1 MANYNK
7 SFSFR
12 NGVQVDEDALVVRN
26 SLVGINTQ
34 IPTEVLDVYG
44 TAKVTGVT
52 TTQSLY
58 VEGTSTLGN
67 VNIGTGIR
75 FQKSTGIITAT
86 AFYGNGA
93 TLSNLPTS
101 QWIDVDVGLGF
112 TSIYAQGNV
121 GVSTND
127 PRFRF
132 QVGSNPNTGGAGVG
146 IDSTGNIRASGIIT
160 ATSFVGV
167 GSLITNI
174 NASNITSGTI
184 LNDYLPAI
192 DNAKLPSNPIFTTV
206 TTTNTFVGGLVGIA
220 STARGLTGSPNI
232 TVTKVNATNI
242 DSTDILVSG
251 ISTVTTELNVGSGGT
266 AITALNNG
274 RIGIGTAIPGSELQ
288 IRKNL
293 NSLVEIVSESG
304 QARLSVGQVT
314 GVGNSTG
321 VLRFGSLAKSLD
333 LINNDTGNLSFYLH
347 SGDAGINTGR
357 FAWIY
362 GQTNSERMSLTYDGK
377 LGLGIANPV
386 NTLHVV
392 GTSTVTNNSYVGGN
406 LEVAGSLTVGINANK
421 LVLGSGASQVLNNV
435 NVSTNSGITTLSQL
449 HITNGSLLAIGTNN
463 PDVNYYA
470 DIRGPVKVAGI
481 VTATTFVG
489 NFVSP
494 GSSATPVQ
502 ITVSGGRIIFTVAG
516 VGSTSLALA

>member
-44 TAKVTGVT
+44 TAKITGVT

-58 VEGTSTLGN
+58 VQETSTLGN
-67 VNIGTGIR
+67 VNIGTGIKL
-75 FQKSTGIITAT
+75 QKTTGIITAT

-121 GVSTND
+121 GVSTSD

-132 QVGSNPNTGGAGVG
+132 QVGGNPNSGSAGVG

-167 GSLITNI
+167 GSLITDI
-174 NASNITSGTI
+174 NATNITSGTI
-184 LNDYLPAI
+184 LNDYLPTI
-192 DNAKLPSNPIFTTV
+192 INAKLPTNPSFTSV
-206 TTTNTFVGGLVGIA
+206 TATDKFIGGLVGIA

-232 TVTKVNATNI
+232 TVTKINSVSI
-242 DSTDILVSG
+242 DSTDVTIGINTVS
-251 ISTVTTELNVGSGGT
+251 TELNVGIGGT

-288 IRKNL
+288 IYKNT

-304 QARLSVGQVT
+304 QARLSIGQVT

-321 VLRFGSLAKSLD
+321 VIRFGSLAKSLD
-333 LINNDTGNLSFYLH
+333 FINNDTGNLSFYLH
-347 SGDAGINTGR
+347 SGSAGINTGR

-362 GQTNSERMSLTYDGK
+362 GQSNSERMSLTYDGR

-386 NTLHVV
+386 NTFHVV

-421 LVLGSGASQVLNNV
+421 LILGSGASQILNNV

-449 HITNGSLLAIGTNN
+449 HITNAALVGINTDK
-463 PDVNYYA
+463 PDVNYVMDA
-470 DIRGPVKVAGI
+470 QGSIKVTGI
-481 VTATTFVG
+481 ITATTFIG

-494 GSSATPVQ
+494 ASSATPVE

-516 VGSTSLALA
+516 VGATSFALA

>member
-44 TAKVTGVT
+44 TAKITGVT

-58 VEGTSTLGN
+58 VQETSTLGN
-67 VNIGTGIR
+67 VNIGTGIKL
-75 FQKSTGIITAT
+75 QKTTGIITAT

-121 GVSTND
+121 GVSTSD

-132 QVGSNPNTGGAGVG
+132 QVGGNPNSGSAGVG

-192 DNAKLPSNPIFTTV
+192 DIAKLPTNPSFTTV
-206 TTTNTFVGGLVGIA
+206 TATDKFIGGLVGIA

-232 TVTKVNATNI
+232 TVTKINSVSI
-242 DSTDILVSG
+242 DSTDATIGINTVS
-251 ISTVTTELNVGSGGT
+251 TELNVGIGGT

-288 IRKNL
+288 IYKNT

-304 QARLSVGQVT
+304 QARLSIGQVT

-321 VLRFGSLAKSLD
+321 VVRFGSLVKSLD
-333 LINNDTGNLSFYLH
+333 FINNDTGNLSFYLH
-347 SGDAGINTGR
+347 SGSAGINTGR

-362 GQTNSERMSLTYDGK
+362 GQSNSERMSLTYDGR
-377 LGLGIANPV
+377 LGLGITNPV
-386 NTLHVV
+386 NTFHVV

-421 LVLGSGASQVLNNV
+421 LILGSGASQILNNV

-449 HITNGSLLAIGTNN
+449 HITNAALVGINTDK
-463 PDVNYYA
+463 PDVNYVMDA
-470 DIRGPVKVAGI
+470 QGSIKVTGI
-481 VTATTFVG
+481 VTATTFIG

-494 GSSATPVQ
+494 ASSATPVE

-516 VGSTSLALA
+516 VGATSFALA

>member
-44 TAKVTGVT
+44 TAKITGVT

-58 VEGTSTLGN
+58 VQETSTLGN
-67 VNIGTGIR
+67 VNIGTGIKL
-75 FQKSTGIITAT
+75 QKTTGIITAT

-121 GVSTND
+121 GVSTSD

-132 QVGSNPNTGGAGVG
+132 QVGGNPNSGSAGVG

-167 GSLITNI
+167 GSLITDI
-174 NASNITSGTI
+174 NATNITSGTI
-184 LNDYLPAI
+184 LNDYLPTI
-192 DNAKLPSNPIFTTV
+192 INAKLPTNPSFTSV
-206 TTTNTFVGGLVGIA
+206 TATDKFIGGLVGIA

-232 TVTKVNATNI
+232 TVTKINSVSI
-242 DSTDILVSG
+242 DSTDATIGINTVS
-251 ISTVTTELNVGSGGT
+251 TELNVGIGGT

-288 IRKNL
+288 IYKNT

-304 QARLSVGQVT
+304 QARLSIGQVT

-321 VLRFGSLAKSLD
+321 VVRFGSLVKSLD
-333 LINNDTGNLSFYLH
+333 FINNDTGNLSFYLH
-347 SGDAGINTGR
+347 SGSAGINTGR

-362 GQTNSERMSLTYDGK
+362 GQSNSERMSLTYDGR
-377 LGLGIANPV
+377 LGLGITNPV
-386 NTLHVV
+386 NTFHVV

-421 LVLGSGASQVLNNV
+421 LILGSGASQILNNV

-449 HITNGSLLAIGTNN
+449 HITNAALVGINTDK
-463 PDVNYYA
+463 PDVNYVMDA
-470 DIRGPVKVAGI
+470 QGSIKVTGI
-481 VTATTFVG
+481 VTATTFIG

-494 GSSATPVQ
+494 ASSATPVE

-516 VGSTSLALA
+516 VGATSFALA

>member
-44 TAKVTGVT
+44 TAKITGVT

-58 VEGTSTLGN
+58 VEETSTLGN
-67 VNIGTGIR
+67 VNIGTGIKL
-75 FQKSTGIITAT
+75 QKNTGIITAT

-121 GVSTND
+121 GVSTSD

-132 QVGSNPNTGGAGVG
+132 QVGGNPNSGSAGVG

-160 ATSFVGV
+160 SNYFVGI

-174 NASNITSGTI
+174 NASNITAGTI
-184 LNDYLPAI
+184 SNDYLPAI
-192 DNAKLPSNPIFTTV
+192 DNAKLPSNPSFTSV
-206 TTTNTFVGGLVGIA
+206 TATNTFVGGLVGIA
-220 STARGLTGSPNI
+220 STARGLIGSPNI
-232 TVTKVNATNI
+232 TVTRVTATSLDSTNI
-242 DSTDILVSG
+242 FATG
-251 ISTVTTELNVGSGGT
+251 IATVRTEFDVGTGGT
-266 AITALNNG
+266 AFSAYSSG
-274 RIGIGTAIPGSELQ
+274 RIGIGTGIPGSELQ
-288 IRKNL
+288 IRKNT

-304 QARLSVGQVT
+304 QARLSIGQVT

-333 LINNDTGNLSFYLH
+333 IINNDTGNLSFYLH
-347 SGDAGINTGR
+347 SGSAGINTGR

-362 GQTNSERMSLTYDGK
+362 GQSNTERMSLTYDGR
-377 LGLGIANPV
+377 LGLGITNPV
-386 NTLHVV
+386 NTFHVV

-406 LEVAGSLTVGINANK
+406 LEVVGSLTVGVNANK

-435 NVSTNSGITTLSQL
+435 NISTNSGITTLSQL
-449 HITNGSLLAIGTNN
+449 HITNGSLLAIGTNT

-470 DIRGPVKVAGI
+470 DIRGPVKVTGI

-494 GSSATPVQ
+494 ASSATPVQ
-502 ITVSGGRIIFTVAG
+502 ITVSGGRIVFTVAG
-516 VGSTSLALA
+516 VGSTSFALA